1 MNSSAMLLKY
11 YVGLVQV
18 QALRL
23 AQALPLATQGRAV
36 LPLVEGLPL
45 FQQLRGPALALM
57 KHPNQKAMVMWT
69 LECLLLVC
77 KQVPQAHSPPS
88 FQSV

>member
-23 AQALPLATQGRAV
+23 GQALPLATQVSISPAAHAAHFDDTYSV
-36 LPLVEGLPL
+36 SYWVDAASQQDLGL
-45 FQQLRGPALALM
+45 G
-57 KHPNQKAMVMWT
+57 
-69 LECLLLVC
+69 
-77 KQVPQAHSPPS
+77 
-88 FQSV
+88 

>member
-23 AQALPLATQGRAV
+23 AQALPLATQVSISPAAHAACCDMTLVPCHFG
-36 LPLVEGLPL
+36 LMLLQQQDLSLDWCPL
-45 FQQLRGPALALM
+45 A
-57 KHPNQKAMVMWT
+57 
-69 LECLLLVC
+69 CSLLC
-77 KQVPQAHSPPS
+77 C
-88 FQSV
+88 